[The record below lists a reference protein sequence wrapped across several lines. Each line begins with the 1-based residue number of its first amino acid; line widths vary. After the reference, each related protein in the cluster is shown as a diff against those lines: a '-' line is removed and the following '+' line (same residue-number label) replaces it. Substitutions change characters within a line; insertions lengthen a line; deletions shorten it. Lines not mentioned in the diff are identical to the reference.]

1 MRALADQPRD
11 RRLRTSAFIR
21 DLDHVLPA
29 ILGRLRQQAYMIWVV
44 GNRSVGGRIMPL
56 NQILRELLES
66 YGAIHV
72 TTLER
77 RIPSKR
83 MALHNGI
90 SATMTRESILVMRKA
105 VG

>member
-1 MRALADQPRD
+1 M
-11 RRLRTSAFIR
+11 
-21 DLDHVLPA
+21 V
-29 ILGRLRQQAYMIWVV
+29 WVV

-66 YGAIHV
+66 HGAIHV

-83 MALHNGI
+83 MAVRNGI
-90 SATMTRESILVMRKA
+90 SATMTRESTLVMRK
-105 VG
+105 VVD